1 MKRVSSQLVVLGLVA
16 AVGSVTAGSVQA
28 AETPYQGIQYR
39 GPAQN
44 VALATSG
51 AVASA
56 SSTGWGDFAPSSA
69 SKLIDDRRSG
79 FDSYWTD
86 DTVDEFP
93 DVVQINFFGNKT
105 IDRVVVYSVQEELN
119 NFGGI
124 DPTDT
129 DNCFVYVLVDFT
141 VEGWNGNNWVTL
153 ATVADNDLCKR
164 TVTFAPFSTDQI
176 RINVTAVGGWSLTR
190 IAEVEAWEAQ

>member
-1 MKRVSSQLVVLGLVA
+1 MKHVSSPLIALGLVA
-16 AVGSVTAGSVQA
+16 MLGLVTAGSLRA
-28 AETPYQGIQYR
+28 AGTP
-39 GPAQN
+39 QN

-56 SSTGWGDFAPSSA
+56 SSAGWGDFFPSSA
-69 SKLIDDRRSG
+69 SNLIDDRRSG
-79 FDSYWTD
+79 FDSHWTD
-86 DTVDEFP
+86 DTADEFP
-93 DVVQINFFGNKT
+93 DVVQINFSGNKT

-119 NFGGI
+119 NFEGI

-129 DNCFVYVLVDFT
+129 DNCFVYVLVDFA
-141 VEGWNGNNWVTL
+141 VEGWNGNDWETLGTVTG
-153 ATVADNDLCKR
+153 NDLCKR

-176 RINVTAVGGWSLTR
+176 RISVTAVGGWSFTR